1 MTNAAQYTG
10 GNMRLN
16 DLIHLTGSAILAQR
30 TRSLLTGLGIAVG
43 IAAVVLL
50 TAIGEGVQR
59 FVVQEFTQF
68 GTNLIAISPGKTQT
82 FGVSG
87 AVISNV
93 RPLSLD
99 DAAALVQLPQVRE
112 VVPFVQG
119 NAEVEA
125 AGLTRR
131 TTVFGTGAAVPEVW
145 QIRPALGRFL
155 PDDEP
160 RRARAF
166 AVLGS
171 KLYRELFGTRSPLGE
186 RIRIGGETFRVI
198 GTMQPKGQML
208 GFDLDDTV
216 YIPIARAMAMFDRES
231 LMEVDVLY
239 HAGAEAADL
248 AKHIKARLI
257 ARHGS
262 EDFTIVTQDQ
272 MLDVLGSV
280 LEVLTLAVGALGAIS
295 LLVGGIGILTIM
307 TISVN
312 ERTAEVGLLRALGAR
327 RRQVVGLFLGEAIVL
342 AGSGGVVGLILGAGG
357 TWLITALIPGLPTQ
371 LAWGYVG
378 LALLIAVAIGLLAG
392 VAPALRAASLDP
404 VTALHAE

>member
-1 MTNAAQYTG
+1 V
-10 GNMRLN
+10 RLA
-16 DLIHLTGSAILAQR
+16 DLIHLTGGAITAQR

-50 TAIGEGVQR
+50 TAIGQGVQR

-87 AVISNV
+87 AIISNV

-99 DAAALVQLPQVRE
+99 DASALGRLPQVRA

-125 AGLTRR
+125 AGLNRR
-131 TTVFGTGAAVPEVW
+131 TTVFGTGSAVPEVW
-145 QIRPALGRFL
+145 QIKPALGRFL

-171 KLYRELFGTRSPLGE
+171 KLRQELFGARSPLGE
-186 RIRIGGETFRVI
+186 RIRVGGETFRII
-198 GTMQPKGQML
+198 GSMEPKGQML

-216 YIPIARAMAMFDRES
+216 YIPIVRAMAMFDRES

-239 HAGAEAADL
+239 HAGVDAANLAE
-248 AKHIKARLI
+248 HIKTRLV

-272 MLDVLGSV
+272 MLEVLGSV

-312 ERTAEVGLLRALGAR
+312 ERTAEVGLLRALGAG
-327 RRQVVGLFLGEAIVL
+327 RRQIVALFLGEAVVL
-342 AGSGGVVGLILGAGG
+342 AGSGGLAGLAFGAGG
-357 TWLITALIPGLPTQ
+357 AWLIGATVPGLPTHV
-371 LAWGYVG
+371 AWGYAG
-378 LALLIAVAIGLLAG
+378 LALSIAVAIGLLAG
-392 VAPALRAASLDP
+392 VAPALRAARLDP
-404 VTALHAE
+404 VAALRAE

>member
-1 MTNAAQYTG
+1 MRMT
-10 GNMRLN
+10 
-16 DLIHLTGSAILAQR
+16 DLIELTGSAILAQR

-68 GTNLIAISPGKTQT
+68 GTNLIAVSPGKTET

-87 AVISNV
+87 AMISSV

-99 DAAALVQLPQVRE
+99 DAQDLARLPQVRA
-112 VVPFVQG
+112 VVPFIQG

-125 AGLTRR
+125 AGLSRR

-145 QIRPALGRFL
+145 QIRPTLGRFL

-171 KLYRELFGTRSPLGE
+171 KLQQELFGTRSPLGE
-186 RIRIGGETFRVI
+186 RIRIGGESYRIV
-198 GTMQPKGQML
+198 GAMEPKGQML

-216 YIPIARAMAMFDRES
+216 YIPVGRAMAMFDREG
-231 LMEVDVLY
+231 LMEVDMLY
-239 HAGAEAADL
+239 DETADAAAL
-248 AKHIKARLI
+248 ADTIRKRLV
-257 ARHGS
+257 ARHGN

-280 LEVLTLAVGALGAIS
+280 LDVLTLAVGALGAIS

-312 ERTAEVGLLRALGAR
+312 ERTGEVGLLRALGAQ
-327 RRQVVGLFLGEAIVL
+327 RRQVILLFLGEAVAL
-342 AGSGGVVGLILGAGG
+342 SVAGGLVGLVAGAGG
-357 TWLITALIPGLPTQ
+357 AWLIGAAIPGLPTHV
-371 LAWGYVG
+371 AWGFVA
-378 LALLIAVAIGLLAG
+378 LALAISFVIGLLAG
-392 VAPALRAASLDP
+392 VLPASRAARLDP
-404 VTALHAE
+404 VAALRDE

>member
-1 MTNAAQYTG
+1 
-10 GNMRLN
+10 MRLA
-16 DLIHLTGSAILAQR
+16 DIVHLTGSAILAHR
-30 TRSLLTGLGIAVG
+30 MRSLLTGLGIAVG
-43 IAAVVLL
+43 IASVVLL
-50 TAIGEGVQR
+50 TAIGQGIQR

-68 GTNLIAISPGKTQT
+68 GTNLIAVSPGKTET
-82 FGVSG
+82 LGVSG

-99 DAAALVQLPQVRE
+99 DTEALRQIPQVQA

-131 TTVFGTGAAVPEVW
+131 TTVFGTGAAIPDVW
-145 QIRPALGRFL
+145 QIKPVLGRFL

-171 KLYRELFGTRSPLGE
+171 KLRSELFAGRSPLGE
-186 RIRIGGETFRVI
+186 RIRIGGETYRII
-198 GTMQPKGQML
+198 GTMQAKGQML

-216 YIPIARAMAMFDRES
+216 YIPVGRAMAMFDRES

-239 HAGAEAADL
+239 RPGTDADALAERIR
-248 AKHIKARLI
+248 KRLI
-257 ARHGS
+257 ARHGN
-262 EDFTIVTQDQ
+262 EDFTVVTQDQ
-272 MLDVLGSV
+272 MLEVLGSV
-280 LEVLTLAVGALGAIS
+280 LDVLTLAVGALGAVS

-312 ERTAEVGLLRALGAR
+312 ERTAEVGLLRALGAG
-327 RRQVVGLFLGEAIVL
+327 RRQVIILFLGEAIVL
-342 AGSGGVVGLILGAGG
+342 SGIGGIAGMLFGAGG
-357 TWLITALIPGLPTQ
+357 AWLISASVTGLPARV
-371 LAWGYVG
+371 AWDYAL
-378 LALLIAVAIGLLAG
+378 LALCIAFLVGLLAG
-392 VAPALRAASLDP
+392 VAPASRAARLDP
-404 VTALHAE
+404 VSALRDE

>member
-1 MTNAAQYTG
+1 MTG
-10 GNMRLN
+10 G
-16 DLIHLTGSAILAQR
+16 AITAHR
-30 TRSLLTGLGIAVG
+30 ARSLLTGLGIAVG

-59 FVVQEFTQF
+59 FVIQEFTQF
-68 GTNLIAISPGKTQT
+68 GTNLIAVSPGKTET

-87 AVISNV
+87 ALISTV

-99 DAAALVQLPQVRE
+99 DAADLERLPQVID

-125 AGLTRR
+125 GGRTRR
-131 TTVFGTGAAVPEVW
+131 TTVFGTGAAIPRVW
-145 QIRPALGRFL
+145 QIAPALGRFL

-160 RRARAF
+160 RRARPF

-171 KLYRELFGTRSPLGE
+171 KLRSELFGPRSPLGE
-186 RIRIGGETFRVI
+186 RIRVGGEAYRII
-198 GTMQPKGQML
+198 GVMQSKGQML

-216 YIPIARAMAMFDRES
+216 YIPIGRAMAMFDREG
-231 LMEVDVLY
+231 LMEVDILY
-239 HAGAEAADL
+239 REDADAATLAE
-248 AKHIKARLI
+248 KVRARLI

-280 LEVLTLAVGALGAIS
+280 LDVMTLAVGALGAIS

-312 ERTAEVGLLRALGAR
+312 ERTPEVGLLRALGAR
-327 RRQVVGLFLGEAIVL
+327 RGQVVTLFLGEAVL
-342 AGSGGVVGLILGAGG
+342 LAALGGVGGLLFGIGGA
-357 TWLITALIPGLPTQ
+357 WLIGTLLPGLPVQ
-371 LAWGYVG
+371 VAWDYAL
-378 LALLIAVAIGLLAG
+378 LALLVAAAIGLLGG
-392 VAPALRAASLDP
+392 VAPAARAARLDP
-404 VTALHAE
+404 VEALRSE

>member
-1 MTNAAQYTG
+1 
-10 GNMRLN
+10 MRPG
-16 DLIHLTGSAILAQR
+16 DLIHLTGSAILAHR

-59 FVVQEFTQF
+59 FVVHEFTQF
-68 GTNLIAISPGKTQT
+68 GTNLLAISPGKTQT

-87 AVISNV
+87 AVFSNV

-99 DAAALVQLPQVRE
+99 DAEALRQLPQVSD

-119 NAEVEA
+119 NAAVEA
-125 AGLTRR
+125 QGRTRR
-131 TTVFGTGAAVPEVW
+131 TTVFGTGPGVPEVW
-145 QIRPALGRFL
+145 QIKPALGRFL
-155 PDDEP
+155 PDDEA

-171 KLYRELFGTRSPLGE
+171 KLRSELFGTRSPLGE
-186 RIRIGGETFRVI
+186 RIRVGGETYRII

-216 YIPIARAMAMFDRES
+216 YIPVARAMAMFDRDS

-239 HAGAEAADL
+239 HAGSDATEL
-248 AKHIKARLI
+248 ARRIKERLI
-257 ARHGS
+257 ARHGN

-272 MLDVLGSV
+272 MLEVLGSV

-312 ERTAEVGLLRALGAR
+312 ERTPEVGLLRALGAG
-327 RRQVVGLFLGEAIVL
+327 RRQIMGLFLGEAVVL
-342 AGSGGVVGLILGAGG
+342 AGCGGAVGLLLGIGG
-357 TWLITALIPGLPTQ
+357 AWFITIAVPGLPTHV
-371 LAWGYVG
+371 AWDYAL
-378 LALLIAVAIGLLAG
+378 LALGIAMG
-392 VAPALRAASLDP
+392 
-404 VTALHAE
+404 